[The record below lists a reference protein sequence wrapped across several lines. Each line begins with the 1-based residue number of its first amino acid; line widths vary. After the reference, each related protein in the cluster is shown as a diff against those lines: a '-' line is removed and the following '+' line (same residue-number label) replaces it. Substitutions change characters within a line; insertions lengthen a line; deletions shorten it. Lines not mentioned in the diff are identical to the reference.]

1 MLITLAL
8 SLLLTLL
15 LEGLFALLWGLRGWR
30 EWAVLALVNLLTNP
44 AVVLLYHLSTGLWG
58 MNALWVTLILECSAV
73 AVEWRCYKLCSDQL
87 KRPFLFALL
96 ANTFSYGLGLIIQ
109 MI

>member
-58 MNALWVTLILECSAV
+58 MNAVWVTLFLECAAV
-73 AVEWRCYKLCSDQL
+73 IVEWRCYRSCSYQL

-96 ANTFSYGLGLIIQ
+96 ANVISYGIGCIIQ
-109 MI
+109 L

>member
-96 ANTFSYGLGLIIQ
+96 ANAFSYGLGLIIQ
-109 MI
+109 LI

>member
-1 MLITLAL
+1 MLMTLAL

-15 LEGLFALLWGLRGWR
+15 LEGLFALIWGLRGWR

-58 MNALWVTLILECSAV
+58 MNAVLVTAILECSAV
-73 AVEWRCYKLCSDQL
+73 AVEWQCYKRCSRQL
-87 KRPFLFALL
+87 KHPFPFALFAN
-96 ANTFSYGLGLIIQ
+96 AFSYGIGLIIQ
-109 MI
+109 LI

>member
-96 ANTFSYGLGLIIQ
+96 ANAFSYGLGLIIQ